1 MKGNLNNVQFAISLI
16 RDMANS
22 GRITRKEI
30 KHKYMKAMEQ
40 EESHSVNA
48 TVDKAIKA
56 LTLEGFIERIN
67 RGVYIKIN

>member
-16 RDMANS
+16 RDMANG

-30 KHKYMKAMEQ
+30 KHRYMKAMEQ